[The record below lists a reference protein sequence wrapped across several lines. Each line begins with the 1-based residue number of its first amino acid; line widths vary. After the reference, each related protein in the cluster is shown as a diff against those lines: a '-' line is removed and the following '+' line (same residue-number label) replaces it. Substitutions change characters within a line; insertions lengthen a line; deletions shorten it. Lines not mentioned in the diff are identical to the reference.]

1 MNASMRL
8 VSSAVATVVVLAA
21 SPARTVEHHV
31 GPGQPLAEV
40 EDVPW
45 ESLTAGDVVAIHARP
60 EPYRA
65 KWVICARGTAERP
78 IVVRGVADAA
88 GRLPRIDGADAT
100 TRRAIDFWGEER
112 SVVKIGG
119 ANRPADL
126 MPAHIVIESLDIT
139 GGRPPHAFN
148 GRRGRTAYERNAAAV
163 FIEKGEAIT
172 IRGCVLRGCGN
183 GLFVSPQSQRV
194 TVEGCH
200 IHGNGNEGSILEH
213 NTYTQARS
221 IDYRFNRFGPL
232 GAGCLGNNL
241 KDRSAET
248 IVRFNWIEGGN
259 RALDLVDGVW
269 AEDPAGPPPQRT
281 IVMGNVLV
289 KLDGPGNNQV
299 VHYGG
304 DSGRLE
310 HYRSAPLWF
319 VHNTVVSFRAGSTTL
334 VRLSSAQQRAECRG
348 NIVSTSAAARSLGIL
363 GGDGVVTLRDN
374 WLGSGWRESLSEGSG
389 RVIVAARGPEG
400 DGPGFMDVAAGDYWL
415 APTSPCAGIASPL
428 PRGLFD
434 LEIGA
439 VDRPA
444 ADAAHV
450 PLRGDAT
457 FTDLGALPVAGPVP
471 GGD

>member
-1 MNASMRL
+1 MIASMRV
-8 VSSAVATVVVLAA
+8 VSSTVVTVVVLAA
-21 SPARTVEHHV
+21 SPAASIEHHV
-31 GPGQPLAEV
+31 GPGHPLAEV

-88 GRLPRIDGADAT
+88 GRLPLIDGADAT
-100 TRRAIDFWGEER
+100 TRRAIDYWGEER

-139 GGRPPHAFN
+139 GGRPPHAFT
-148 GRRGRTAYERNAAAV
+148 GRRGRSAYDPHAAAV
-163 FIEKGEAIT
+163 FVEKGEAIT

-183 GLFVSPQSQRV
+183 GLFVSPQSRRV

-200 IHGNGNEGSILEH
+200 IHGNGIEGSILEH

-232 GAGCLGNNL
+232 RAGCLGNNL

-259 RALDLVDGVW
+259 RALDLVDGAWVD
-269 AEDPAGPPPQRT
+269 DPEGPPPQRT

-334 VRLSSAQQRAECRG
+334 VRLSSSQQRAECRG
-348 NIVSTSAAARSLGIL
+348 NIVSTPAAARSLGIL

-389 RVIVAARGPEG
+389 RVIIAARGPEG
-400 DGPGFMDVAAGDYWL
+400 AGPGFMDVAAADYRL
-415 APTSPCAGIASPL
+415 APASPCIGIASPL
-428 PRGLFD
+428 PQGLLD
-434 LEIGA
+434 AEITA
-439 VDRPA
+439 VDRPT
-444 ADAAHV
+444 ADAGHV
-450 PLRGDAT
+450 PFRGAAT
-457 FTDLGALPVAGPVP
+457 FSDLGALPVAPSDP
-471 GGD
+471 GVE